1 MAAGVHWPI
10 VSLRTGR
17 CWALESA
24 TLSVAD
30 TKGCIDAWTTSP
42 EVGLL
47 LTLDAHATPSPL
59 EAIAALATALD
70 QRDLVRGRLAIK
82 VVGADDVA
90 LDTLVTIASACRS
103 AGFLVATEE
112 VGVGH
117 PHIERVAA
125 IVPDV
130 LEIDARL
137 FGGLARS
144 SARLEACRAVME
156 LARSIGA
163 LVIVNGVGT
172 VEDLGED
179 FAMLGIN
186 LFRGPLIGAYAHE
199 TRPAIAAAE
208 LAPFAQG
215 RAAQTRGE
223 RGRAA
228 AQRTRGARARL
239 RDRDVSRRAV
249 ARTQSD
255 TIASEIARDVA
266 GLEALYVL
274 DHKGVQLTATW
285 LAPDIVARNGFA
297 PTQRGADLGLK
308 DYFLEVGHG
317 TGAYVSRPY
326 VSMASGR
333 LSVTHSRRVR
343 LCDGTNVVVCCDVPS
358 AAL

>member
-1 MAAGVHWPI
+1 MATASFSPI

-70 QRDLVRGRLAIK
+70 QRDRVRGRLAIK

-144 SARLEACRAVME
+144 SARLEACRSVME

-172 VEDLGED
+172 VEDLVEL
-179 FAMLGIN
+179 AMLGID
-186 LFRGPLIGAYAHE
+186 LFRGPLIGVYAHE

-208 LAPFAQG
+208 LGTVSLRAELRKRAESEVVRRRSE
-215 RAAQTRGE
+215 RAAHE
-223 RGRAA
+223 RVFETVMSRVAQSRAPD
-228 AQRTRGARARL
+228 L
-239 RDRDVSRRAV
+239 
-249 ARTQSD
+249 D
-255 TIASEIARDVA
+255 TIAS
-266 GLEALYVL
+266 
-274 DHKGVQLTATW
+274 
-285 LAPDIVARNGFA
+285 
-297 PTQRGADLGLK
+297 
-308 DYFLEVGHG
+308 
-317 TGAYVSRPY
+317 
-326 VSMASGR
+326 
-333 LSVTHSRRVR
+333 
-343 LCDGTNVVVCCDVPS
+343 
-358 AAL
+358 